1 MEHQRCQ
8 AHLTQVQLEVIIP
21 HLIQLYPQVVEVVVV
36 TVPIPLKPL
45 VDLVVEVKNLMV
57 LVVLEPLDKD
67 MLVVTDLKVA
77 TLVEEA
83 VELAKLVTLMD
94 SHLVVMEY
102 LLT

>member
-1 MEHQRCQ
+1 M
-8 AHLTQVQLEVIIP
+8 
-21 HLIQLYPQVVEVVVV
+21 V
-36 TVPIPLKPL
+36 TEPIPLKPL

-94 SHLVVMEY
+94 SHMVVMEY

>member
-1 MEHQRCQ
+1 M
-8 AHLTQVQLEVIIP
+8 
-21 HLIQLYPQVVEVVVV
+21 V
-36 TVPIPLKPL
+36 TVPIPLKVL

-57 LVVLEPLDKD
+57 LVVLELLDKD

-77 TLVEEA
+77 MLVEEA

-94 SHLVVMEY
+94 SHMVVMEY

>member
-1 MEHQRCQ
+1 M
-8 AHLTQVQLEVIIP
+8 
-21 HLIQLYPQVVEVVVV
+21 VEVVVV
-36 TVPIPLKPL
+36 TEPMPLKVL
-45 VDLVVEVKNLMV
+45 VDLVVEVKNRMV

-94 SHLVVMEY
+94 SHMVVMEY